1 MEWREAMEAVLARRD
16 LDEGQA
22 EALLG
27 RVLAGEA
34 SPEWIAGFLVGL
46 RMKGESVGEITGF
59 ARAMRAHATPIRCR
73 TGPLVDTCGTGGDDS
88 GSFNIST
95 TAAFVVAAAGG
106 RVAKH
111 GNRSVSSRCGSA
123 DVLEALGARL
133 DLSPDDVGHCVDEV
147 GLGFLF
153 APALHGA
160 MKHAVGPR
168 RALSVR
174 TVFNMLGPLTNPA
187 GAPHQVIGVYDATLL
202 EPMGRVL
209 DRLGARRAILV
220 HGSDGLDEFTVTG
233 PSRYLL
239 VEGGE
244 VELRD
249 LDPGEL
255 GLPRHEA
262 SALAGGDAAANAA
275 ITREVLGGR
284 PGAAADV
291 VALNAGAALWAAGIA
306 GDLPD
311 GLARAQGCLADGS
324 ALALLDR
331 FVEFTNDHGGG
342 AGA

>member
-1 MEWREAMEAVLARRD
+1 MDWREAMETVLARRD
-16 LDEGQA
+16 LGESRA

-59 ARAMRAHATPIRCR
+59 ARAMRSHATAIRCS

-95 TAAFVVAAAGG
+95 TAAFVVAGAGG

-133 DLSPDDVGHCVDEV
+133 DLDPDDVGRCVDEV

-187 GAPHQVIGVYDATLL
+187 GAPHQVIGVYDAALL

-209 DRLGARRAILV
+209 DRLGAARAILV

-244 VELRD
+244 AELRD
-249 LDPGEL
+249 LDPVSLGMEL
-255 GLPRHEA
+255 HEPA
-262 SALAGGDAAANAA
+262 ALAGGDAQQNA
-275 ITREVLGGR
+275 RVSRDVLEGKA
-284 PGAAADV
+284 GAAADV
-291 VALNAGAALWAAGIA
+291 VALNAAAALWACGIA
-306 GDLPD
+306 ADLAD
-311 GLARAQGCLADGS
+311 GLARARASLADGS
-324 ALALLDR
+324 ALGVLER
-331 FVEFTNDHGGG
+331 FVEFTNDH
-342 AGA
+342 ARPA